1 MRLVALMSMCFFS
14 KNGACILETTKELF
28 RTGIT
33 AIYLYCLNF
42 LFIRKSLLY
51 IITKIIF
58 AIIIP
63 HHNLSDMKL
72 SNNQD
77 FLNPERTI
85 ADEIRDT
92 HKAQADLWQGVSA
105 FSAIK
110 NCVTVYGSARF
121 REGDK
126 YYELAR
132 AMGKELAKHKFT
144 VMTGGG
150 PGVMEAANRGA
161 KEGGG
166 LSLGC
171 NIILPFEQA
180 PNLYVDRMVS
190 FEFFFTRKVIL
201 RKNSVAYVLM
211 PGGFGTM
218 DEIFEVLT
226 LIQTHKLPP
235 RPVVCLGKEYWKHLG
250 TFIRE
255 TMIEMKTISMDDL
268 DLMMVT
274 DDPVEAVAYIS
285 KNLVKG
291 SATQTEVA
299 EE

>member
-1 MRLVALMSMCFFS
+1 
-14 KNGACILETTKELF
+14 
-28 RTGIT
+28 
-33 AIYLYCLNF
+33 
-42 LFIRKSLLY
+42 
-51 IITKIIF
+51 
-58 AIIIP
+58 
-63 HHNLSDMKL
+63 MKL

-105 FSAIK
+105 FSEIK

-121 REGDK
+121 REGHM

-132 AMGKELAKHKFT
+132 AMGKELAKNNFT

-161 KEGGG
+161 KEGDGV
-166 LSLGC
+166 SIGC

-201 RKNSVAYVLM
+201 RKNSIAYVLM

-235 RPVVCLGKEYWKHLG
+235 RPVVCLGKNYWKHLG

-255 TMIEMKTISMDDL
+255 TMIEAQTISPADL
-268 DLMMVT
+268 DLGFVT
-274 DDPVEAVAYIS
+274 DEPTEAVAHI
-285 KNLVKG
+285 KNRIAL
-291 SATQTEVA
+291 QTSLKEEIA
-299 EE
+299 ED